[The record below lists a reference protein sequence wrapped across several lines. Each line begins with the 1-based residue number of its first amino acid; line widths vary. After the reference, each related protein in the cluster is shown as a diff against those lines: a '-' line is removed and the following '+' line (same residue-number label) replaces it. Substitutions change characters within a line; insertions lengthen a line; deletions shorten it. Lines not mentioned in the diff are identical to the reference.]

1 MIQSHVVFRVIVVSG
16 LLVMIWLA
24 KSAYLPILIAVAS
37 AFLLHPFVRIL
48 TRRIGIGHNIAILTA
63 ILVAMC
69 VTVIMMG
76 VIVRPIVKEII
87 LLSENIPMIL
97 KSLVDI
103 ILAVIKLVNDN
114 QLYTKELQSVVEE
127 VLSGGM
133 TAGVALAKKVASAA
147 VSLLS
152 EVIDFVLIPVLIFFL
167 LKDYRLLADGVV
179 SFVDTRYRQKAR
191 SIIGEI
197 ARVIGSFLRGQVL
210 VCFIVGAVTF
220 GGLLF
225 FEVPYPFVLACVA
238 GITEAIPII
247 GPILAAIPA
256 ILLGLIASP
265 ITALK
270 IALFYLIVQQLE
282 NHIIVPKVMGDSVNL
297 HPVLVIVGLL
307 IAGELYGIGG
317 MILALPVMATV
328 RVLIKNFWWKEER
341 GIYEHNDG

>member
-1 MIQSHVVFRVIVVSG
+1 MVQSHVVFRVIVVSG

-48 TRRIGIGHNIAILTA
+48 TQRIGIGHNIAILLA
-63 ILVAMC
+63 ILVAMG
-69 VTVIMMG
+69 VTLLMMG
-76 VIVRPIVKEII
+76 VIIRPIIKEII
-87 LLSENIPMIL
+87 LLSENIPTIL

-127 VLSGGM
+127 ILSGGM
-133 TAGVALAKKVASAA
+133 TAGVTLAKKIA
-147 VSLLS
+147 SLLVTLFS
-152 EVIDFVLIPVLIFFL
+152 EIIDFVLIPVLIFFL
-167 LKDYRLLADGVV
+167 LKDYQLLADGVV
-179 SFVDTRYRQKAR
+179 SFIDTRYRQKAR
-191 SIIGEI
+191 SIIDEI

-220 GGLLF
+220 GGLLLF
-225 FEVPYPFVLACVA
+225 KVPYPFVLACVA

-256 ILLGLIASP
+256 ILLGLVASP

-282 NHIIVPKVMGDSVNL
+282 NHIIVPKVMGDSVDL

-307 IAGELYGIGG
+307 IAGELYGVGG

-328 RVLIKNFWWKEER
+328 HVLIKNFWWKEER
-341 GIYEHNDG
+341 GTYEHNDG

>member
-1 MIQSHVVFRVIVVSG
+1 
-16 LLVMIWLA
+16 MIWLA

-48 TRRIGIGHNIAILTA
+48 TQRIGIGHNIAILLA
-63 ILVAMC
+63 ILVAMG
-69 VTVIMMG
+69 VTLLMMG
-76 VIVRPIVKEII
+76 VIIRPIIKEII
-87 LLSENIPMIL
+87 LLSENIPTIL

-127 VLSGGM
+127 ILSGGM
-133 TAGVALAKKVASAA
+133 TAGVTLAKKIAS
-147 VSLLS
+147 LS
-152 EVIDFVLIPVLIFFL
+152 VTLFSEIIDFVLIPVLIFFL
-167 LKDYRLLADGVV
+167 LKDYQLLADGVV
-179 SFVDTRYRQKAR
+179 SFIDTRYRQKAR
-191 SIIGEI
+191 SIIDEI

-220 GGLLF
+220 GGLLLF
-225 FEVPYPFVLACVA
+225 KVPYPFVLACVA

-256 ILLGLIASP
+256 ILLGLVASP

-282 NHIIVPKVMGDSVNL
+282 NHIIVPKVMGDSVDL

-307 IAGELYGIGG
+307 IAGELYGVGG

-328 RVLIKNFWWKEER
+328 HVLIKNFWWKEER
-341 GIYEHNDG
+341 GTYEHNDG

>member
-1 MIQSHVVFRVIVVSG
+1 
-16 LLVMIWLA
+16 MIWLA

-48 TRRIGIGHNIAILTA
+48 TQRIGIGHNIAILLS
-63 ILVAMC
+63 ILVAMG
-69 VTVIMMG
+69 VTLLMTG
-76 VIVRPIVKEII
+76 VIIRPIIKEII
-87 LLSENIPMIL
+87 LLSENIPTIL

-127 VLSGGM
+127 ILSGGM
-133 TAGVALAKKVASAA
+133 TAGVTLAKKIAS
-147 VSLLS
+147 LS
-152 EVIDFVLIPVLIFFL
+152 VTLFSEIIDFVLIPVLIFFL
-167 LKDYRLLADGVV
+167 LKDYQLLADGVI
-179 SFVDTRYRQKAR
+179 SFIDIRYRQKAR
-191 SIIGEI
+191 SIINEI

-220 GGLLF
+220 GGLLLF
-225 FEVPYPFVLACVA
+225 KVPYPFVLACVA

-256 ILLGLIASP
+256 ILLGLVASP

-282 NHIIVPKVMGDSVNL
+282 NHIIVPKVMGDSVDL

-307 IAGELYGIGG
+307 IAGELYGVGG

-328 RVLIKNFWWKEER
+328 HVLIKNFWWKEER
-341 GIYEHNDG
+341 GTYEHNDG

>member
-1 MIQSHVVFRVIVVSG
+1 MVQSHVVFRVIAVSV

-48 TRRIGIGHNIAILTA
+48 TQRIGIGHNIAILLA
-63 ILVAMC
+63 ILVAMG
-69 VTVIMMG
+69 VTLLMMG
-76 VIVRPIVKEII
+76 VIIRPIIKEII
-87 LLSENIPMIL
+87 LLSENIPTIL

-127 VLSGGM
+127 ILSGGM
-133 TAGVALAKKVASAA
+133 TAGVTLAKKIAS
-147 VSLLS
+147 LS
-152 EVIDFVLIPVLIFFL
+152 VTLFSEIIDFVLIPVLIFFL
-167 LKDYRLLADGVV
+167 LKDYQLLADGVV
-179 SFVDTRYRQKAR
+179 SFIDTRYRQKAR
-191 SIIGEI
+191 SIIDEI

-220 GGLLF
+220 GGLLLF
-225 FEVPYPFVLACVA
+225 KVPYPFVLACVA

-256 ILLGLIASP
+256 ILLGLVASP

-282 NHIIVPKVMGDSVNL
+282 NHIIVPKVMGDSVDL

-307 IAGELYGIGG
+307 IAGELYGVGG

-328 RVLIKNFWWKEER
+328 HVLIKNFWWKEER
-341 GIYEHNDG
+341 GTYEHNDG

>member
-1 MIQSHVVFRVIVVSG
+1 
-16 LLVMIWLA
+16 MIWLA

-48 TRRIGIGHNIAILTA
+48 TQKIGIGHSIAILLA
-63 ILVAMC
+63 ILVAMG
-69 VTVIMMG
+69 VTLLMMG
-76 VIVRPIVKEII
+76 VIIRPIIKEII
-87 LLSENIPMIL
+87 LLSENIPTIL
-97 KSLVDI
+97 QSLVDL

-127 VLSGGM
+127 ILSGGM
-133 TAGVALAKKVASAA
+133 TAGVTLAKKIAS
-147 VSLLS
+147 LS
-152 EVIDFVLIPVLIFFL
+152 VTLFSEIIDFVLIPVLIFFL
-167 LKDYRLLADGVV
+167 LKDYQLLADGVV
-179 SFVDTRYRQKAR
+179 SFIDTRYRQKAR
-191 SIIGEI
+191 SIIDEI

-220 GGLLF
+220 GGLLLF
-225 FEVPYPFVLACVA
+225 KVPYPFVLACVA

-256 ILLGLIASP
+256 ILLGLVASP

-282 NHIIVPKVMGDSVNL
+282 NHIIVPKVMGDSVDL

-307 IAGELYGIGG
+307 IAGELYGVGG

-328 RVLIKNFWWKEER
+328 HVLIKNFWWKEER
-341 GIYEHNDG
+341 GTYEHNDG

>member
-1 MIQSHVVFRVIVVSG
+1 MVQSHVVFRVIVVSG

-37 AFLLHPFVRIL
+37 GFLLHPFVRIL

-69 VTVIMMG
+69 VTVMMMG
-76 VIVRPIVKEII
+76 VIVRPIIKEII
-87 LLSENIPMIL
+87 LLSENIPTIL

-133 TAGVALAKKVASAA
+133 TAGVALAKKVASAM

-167 LKDYRLLADGVV
+167 LKDYQLLADGVV

-191 SIIGEI
+191 SIIDEI

-256 ILLGLIASP
+256 ILLGLITSP

-307 IAGELYGIGG
+307 IAGELYGVGG

>member
-1 MIQSHVVFRVIVVSG
+1 
-16 LLVMIWLA
+16 MIWLA

-48 TRRIGIGHNIAILTA
+48 TQRIGIGHNIAILLA
-63 ILVAMC
+63 ILVAMG
-69 VTVIMMG
+69 VTLLMMG
-76 VIVRPIVKEII
+76 VIIRPIIKEII
-87 LLSENIPMIL
+87 LLSENIPTIL

-127 VLSGGM
+127 ILSGGM
-133 TAGVALAKKVASAA
+133 TAGVTLAKKIAS
-147 VSLLS
+147 LS
-152 EVIDFVLIPVLIFFL
+152 VTLFSEIIDFVLIPVLIFFL
-167 LKDYRLLADGVV
+167 LKDYQLLADGVV
-179 SFVDTRYRQKAR
+179 SFIDTRYRQKAR
-191 SIIGEI
+191 SIIDEI

-220 GGLLF
+220 GGLLLF
-225 FEVPYPFVLACVA
+225 KVPYPFVLACVA

-256 ILLGLIASP
+256 ILLGLVASP

-282 NHIIVPKVMGDSVNL
+282 NHIIVPKVMGDSVDL

-307 IAGELYGIGG
+307 IAGELYGVGG

-328 RVLIKNFWWKEER
+328 HVLIKNFWWKEER

>member
-1 MIQSHVVFRVIVVSG
+1 MVQSHVVFRVIVVSG

-48 TRRIGIGHNIAILTA
+48 TQRIGIGHNIAILLS
-63 ILVAMC
+63 ILVAMG
-69 VTVIMMG
+69 VTLLMMG
-76 VIVRPIVKEII
+76 VIIRPIIKEII
-87 LLSENIPMIL
+87 LLSENIPTIL

-127 VLSGGM
+127 ILSGGM
-133 TAGVALAKKVASAA
+133 TAGVTLAKKIAS
-147 VSLLS
+147 LS
-152 EVIDFVLIPVLIFFL
+152 VTLFSEIIDFVLIPVLIFFL
-167 LKDYRLLADGVV
+167 LKDYQLLADGVV
-179 SFVDTRYRQKAR
+179 SFIDTRYRQKAR
-191 SIIGEI
+191 SIIDEI

-220 GGLLF
+220 GGLLLF
-225 FEVPYPFVLACVA
+225 KVPYPFVLACVA

-256 ILLGLIASP
+256 ILLGLVASP

-282 NHIIVPKVMGDSVNL
+282 NHIIVPKVMGDSVDL

-307 IAGELYGIGG
+307 IAGELYGVGG

-328 RVLIKNFWWKEER
+328 HVLIKNFWWKEER

>member
-1 MIQSHVVFRVIVVSG
+1 MVQSHVVFRVIVVSG

-48 TRRIGIGHNIAILTA
+48 TQRIGIGHNIAILLA
-63 ILVAMC
+63 ILIAMG
-69 VTVIMMG
+69 VTLLMMG
-76 VIVRPIVKEII
+76 VIIRPIIKEII
-87 LLSENIPMIL
+87 LLSENIPTIL
-97 KSLVDI
+97 QSLVDL

-127 VLSGGM
+127 ILSGGM
-133 TAGVALAKKVASAA
+133 TAGVTLAKKIAS
-147 VSLLS
+147 LS
-152 EVIDFVLIPVLIFFL
+152 VTLFSEIIDFVLIPVLIFFL
-167 LKDYRLLADGVV
+167 LKDYQLLADGVV
-179 SFVDTRYRQKAR
+179 SFIDTRYRHKAR
-191 SIIGEI
+191 SIIDEI

-220 GGLLF
+220 GGLLLF
-225 FEVPYPFVLACVA
+225 KVPYPFVLACVA

-256 ILLGLIASP
+256 ILLGLVASP

-282 NHIIVPKVMGDSVNL
+282 NHIIVPKVMGDSVDL

-307 IAGELYGIGG
+307 IAGELYGVGG

-328 RVLIKNFWWKEER
+328 HVLIKNFWWKEER
-341 GIYEHNDG
+341 GTYEHNDG

>member
-1 MIQSHVVFRVIVVSG
+1 MVQSHVVFRVIAVSV

-48 TRRIGIGHNIAILTA
+48 TQRIGIGHNIAILLA
-63 ILVAMC
+63 ILVAMG
-69 VTVIMMG
+69 VTLLMMG
-76 VIVRPIVKEII
+76 VIIRPIIKEII
-87 LLSENIPMIL
+87 LLSENIPTIL

-127 VLSGGM
+127 ILSGGM
-133 TAGVALAKKVASAA
+133 TAGVTLAKKIAS
-147 VSLLS
+147 LS
-152 EVIDFVLIPVLIFFL
+152 VTLFSEIIDFVLIPVLIFFL
-167 LKDYRLLADGVV
+167 LKDYQLLADGVV
-179 SFVDTRYRQKAR
+179 SFIDTRYRQKAR
-191 SIIGEI
+191 SIIDEI

-220 GGLLF
+220 GGLLLF
-225 FEVPYPFVLACVA
+225 KVPYPFVLACVA

-256 ILLGLIASP
+256 ILLGLVASP

-282 NHIIVPKVMGDSVNL
+282 NHIIVPKVMGDSVDL

-307 IAGELYGIGG
+307 IAGELYGVGG

-328 RVLIKNFWWKEER
+328 HVLIKNFWWKEER

>member
-1 MIQSHVVFRVIVVSG
+1 MVQSHVVFRVIVVSG

-48 TRRIGIGHNIAILTA
+48 TQRIGIGHNIAILLA
-63 ILVAMC
+63 ILVAMG
-69 VTVIMMG
+69 VTLLMMG
-76 VIVRPIVKEII
+76 VIIRPIIKEII
-87 LLSENIPMIL
+87 LLSENIPTIL

-127 VLSGGM
+127 ILSGGM
-133 TAGVALAKKVASAA
+133 TAGVTLAKKIAS
-147 VSLLS
+147 LS
-152 EVIDFVLIPVLIFFL
+152 VTLFSEIIDFVLIPVLIFFL
-167 LKDYRLLADGVV
+167 LKDYQLLADGVV
-179 SFVDTRYRQKAR
+179 SFIDTRYRQKAR
-191 SIIGEI
+191 SIIDEI

-220 GGLLF
+220 GGLLLF
-225 FEVPYPFVLACVA
+225 KVPYPFVLACVA

-256 ILLGLIASP
+256 ILLGLVASP

-282 NHIIVPKVMGDSVNL
+282 NHIIVPKVMGDSVDL

-307 IAGELYGIGG
+307 IAGELYGVGG

-328 RVLIKNFWWKEER
+328 HVLIKNFWWKEER

>member
-1 MIQSHVVFRVIVVSG
+1 MVQSHVVFRVIVVSG

-48 TRRIGIGHNIAILTA
+48 TQRIGIGHNIAILLS
-63 ILVAMC
+63 ILVAMG
-69 VTVIMMG
+69 VTLLMTG
-76 VIVRPIVKEII
+76 VIIRPIIKEII
-87 LLSENIPMIL
+87 LLSENIPTIL

-127 VLSGGM
+127 ILSGGM
-133 TAGVALAKKVASAA
+133 TAGVTLAKKIAS
-147 VSLLS
+147 LS
-152 EVIDFVLIPVLIFFL
+152 VTLFSEIIDFVLIPVLIFFL
-167 LKDYRLLADGVV
+167 LKDYQLLADGVI
-179 SFVDTRYRQKAR
+179 SFIDIRYRQKAR
-191 SIIGEI
+191 SIINEI

-220 GGLLF
+220 GGLLLF
-225 FEVPYPFVLACVA
+225 KVPYPFVLACVA

-256 ILLGLIASP
+256 ILLGLVASP

-282 NHIIVPKVMGDSVNL
+282 NHIIVPKVMGDSVDL

-307 IAGELYGIGG
+307 IAGELYGVGG

-328 RVLIKNFWWKEER
+328 HVLIKNFWWKEER
-341 GIYEHNDG
+341 GTYEHNDG

>member
-1 MIQSHVVFRVIVVSG
+1 
-16 LLVMIWLA
+16 MIWLA

-48 TRRIGIGHNIAILTA
+48 TQRIGIGHSIAILLA
-63 ILVAMC
+63 ILVAMG
-69 VTVIMMG
+69 VTLLMMG
-76 VIVRPIVKEII
+76 VIIRPIIKEII
-87 LLSENIPMIL
+87 LLSENIPTIL
-97 KSLVDI
+97 QSLVDL

-127 VLSGGM
+127 ILSGGM
-133 TAGVALAKKVASAA
+133 TAGVTLAKKIAS
-147 VSLLS
+147 LS
-152 EVIDFVLIPVLIFFL
+152 VTLFSEIIDFVLIPVLIFFL
-167 LKDYRLLADGVV
+167 LKDYQLLADGVV
-179 SFVDTRYRQKAR
+179 SFIDTRYRQKAR
-191 SIIGEI
+191 SIIDEI

-220 GGLLF
+220 GGLLLF
-225 FEVPYPFVLACVA
+225 KVPYPFVLACVA

-256 ILLGLIASP
+256 ILLGLVASP

-282 NHIIVPKVMGDSVNL
+282 NHIIVPKVMGDSVDL

-307 IAGELYGIGG
+307 IAGELYGVGG

-328 RVLIKNFWWKEER
+328 HVLIKNFWWKEER

>member
-1 MIQSHVVFRVIVVSG
+1 
-16 LLVMIWLA
+16 MIWLA

-48 TRRIGIGHNIAILTA
+48 TQRIGIGHNIAILLA
-63 ILVAMC
+63 ILVAMG
-69 VTVIMMG
+69 VTLLMMG
-76 VIVRPIVKEII
+76 VIIRPIIKEII
-87 LLSENIPMIL
+87 LLSENIPTIL
-97 KSLVDI
+97 QSLVDL

-127 VLSGGM
+127 ILSGGM
-133 TAGVALAKKVASAA
+133 TAGVTLAKKIAS
-147 VSLLS
+147 LS
-152 EVIDFVLIPVLIFFL
+152 VTLFSEIIDFVLIPVLIFFL
-167 LKDYRLLADGVV
+167 LKDYQLLADGVV
-179 SFVDTRYRQKAR
+179 SFIDTRYRQKAR
-191 SIIGEI
+191 SIIDEI

-220 GGLLF
+220 GGLLLF
-225 FEVPYPFVLACVA
+225 KVPYPFVLACVA

-256 ILLGLIASP
+256 ILLGLVASP
-265 ITALK
+265 ITAIK

-282 NHIIVPKVMGDSVNL
+282 NHIIVPKVMGDSVDL

-307 IAGELYGIGG
+307 IAGELYGVGG

-328 RVLIKNFWWKEER
+328 HVLIKNFWWKEER
-341 GIYEHNDG
+341 GTYEHNDG

>member
-1 MIQSHVVFRVIVVSG
+1 MVQSHVVFRVIVVSG

-48 TRRIGIGHNIAILTA
+48 TQRIGIGHNIAILLA
-63 ILVAMC
+63 ILVAMG
-69 VTVIMMG
+69 VTLLMMG
-76 VIVRPIVKEII
+76 VIIRPIIKEII
-87 LLSENIPMIL
+87 LLSENIPTIL
-97 KSLVDI
+97 QSLVDL

-127 VLSGGM
+127 ILSGGM
-133 TAGVALAKKVASAA
+133 TAGVTLAKKIAS
-147 VSLLS
+147 LS
-152 EVIDFVLIPVLIFFL
+152 VTLFSEIIDFVLIPVLIFFL
-167 LKDYRLLADGVV
+167 LKDYQLLADGVV
-179 SFVDTRYRQKAR
+179 SFIDTRYRQKAR
-191 SIIGEI
+191 SIIDEI

-220 GGLLF
+220 GGLLLF
-225 FEVPYPFVLACVA
+225 KVPYPFVLACVA

-256 ILLGLIASP
+256 ILLGLVASP
-265 ITALK
+265 ITAIK

-282 NHIIVPKVMGDSVNL
+282 NHIIVPKVMGDSVDL

-307 IAGELYGIGG
+307 IAGELYGVGG

-328 RVLIKNFWWKEER
+328 HVLIKNFWWKEER
-341 GIYEHNDG
+341 GTYEHNDG